1 VLGTICI
8 ALIHFSPHADFPA
21 DTSDRASYRA
31 VWRHIDSRR
40 IIILH
45 GFTILA
51 LSIGSALV
59 PNFLKDQRG
68 MSAELIS
75 ILSAGAAVGTVSFG
89 FFTMRHSKLR
99 SAPLLAAAI
108 ATGLTATG
116 YFLFAVLDLVP
127 GVAIAYVLRGGMFS
141 TWALFLA
148 AMGGVAL
155 PRLRTRAFAM
165 VEILGGSAVS
175 FGPVIA
181 AVLYDIDPPLFLI
194 VSGAASFFMSGILI
208 LNYGAVARARRKL
221 QMSVLEEEPL
231 PPR

>member
-1 VLGTICI
+1 
-8 ALIHFSPHADFPA
+8 
-21 DTSDRASYRA
+21 
-31 VWRHIDSRR
+31 
-40 IIILH
+40 
-45 GFTILA
+45 
-51 LSIGSALV
+51 
-59 PNFLKDQRG
+59 
-68 MSAELIS
+68 
-75 ILSAGAAVGTVSFG
+75 
-89 FFTMRHSKLR
+89 
-99 SAPLLAAAI
+99 
-108 ATGLTATG
+108 
-116 YFLFAVLDLVP
+116 
-127 GVAIAYVLRGGMFS
+127 MFS

>member
-1 VLGTICI
+1 L
-8 ALIHFSPHADFPA
+8 
-21 DTSDRASYRA
+21 
-31 VWRHIDSRR
+31 
-40 IIILH
+40 
-45 GFTILA
+45 TILA

-194 VSGAASFFMSGILI
+194 VSGAGSFFMSGILI

-221 QMSVLEEEPL
+221 QMSVLEGEPL
-231 PPR
+231 PPQ